1 MRHGAAPSGLLVLE
15 DGTVFEGE
23 AVSAGTRF
31 GEVVFNTSMTGYQ
44 EVLTDPSYRGQ
55 IVVMTQPHIGNYGTS
70 QDVAESARPW
80 VEGFIARQFTARP
93 SSHDSGEGLVQYLRR
108 AAVPALHGIDTRA
121 LVRRLRERGALRGV
135 VTSERSDAAP
145 LTAELA
151 DFPLM
156 TGRALVDEVT
166 TAAAYEVLAA
176 GAGDGAGGP
185 GPDGPGR
192 PAGLDGAGP
201 GRAAAGP
208 DPAAVAGRR
217 QCHLAVYDFGVKSNI
232 LRSLAQRGARLTVL
246 PARTPASDC
255 LALGVDGVVLS
266 NGPGDPEPLAGIID
280 TVRELLASGTPLLGI
295 CLGHQLL
302 GLALGGETFKL
313 KFGHHGGNQPV
324 RELATG
330 KVAITSQNHG
340 FAVRPESLPPSCA
353 VTQLNLNDGTV
364 EGFDIAGRPI
374 FSVQYHPEAAPGPHD
389 SVGLFDR
396 FLRAV
401 AAHSPAATARPRHA
415 FAAAPPAPVP

>member
-1 MRHGAAPSGLLVLE
+1 MRRAEDAGASPLSGSASPSGLLVLE
-15 DGTVFEGE
+15 DGGVFEGE

-70 QDVAESARPW
+70 EEVAESQRPW
-80 VEGFIARQFTARP
+80 VEGFVARQFTARP
-93 SSHDSGEGLVQYLRR
+93 SNHGSGEGLVQYLRR

-135 VTSERSDAAP
+135 VTSERSEAAS
-145 LTAELA
+145 LIAELA

-166 TAAAYEVLAA
+166 TATAYEV
-176 GAGDGAGGP
+176 
-185 GPDGPGR
+185 
-192 PAGLDGAGP
+192 PAEG
-201 GRAAAGP
+201 
-208 DPAAVAGRR
+208 VAEPR
-217 QCHLAVYDFGVKSNI
+217 CHLAVYDFGVKSNI
-232 LRSLAQRGARLTVL
+232 LRSLARRGARLTVL
-246 PARTPASDC
+246 PAQTPAADC

-266 NGPGDPEPLAGIID
+266 NGPGDPEPLTGIVAA
-280 TVRELLASGTPLLGI
+280 VRELLAADMPLLGI

-324 RELATG
+324 RDLPSG
-330 KVAITSQNHG
+330 KVTITSQNHG
-340 FAVRPESLPPSCA
+340 FAVRPDSLPAGCA
-353 VTQLNLNDGTV
+353 VTQINLNDGTV
-364 EGFDIAGRPI
+364 EGFDVAGRPVY
-374 FSVQYHPEAAPGPHD
+374 SVQYHPEAAPGPHD
-389 SVGLFDR
+389 AAPLFDR
-396 FLRAV
+396 FLQALAAESV
-401 AAHSPAATARPRHA
+401 AGSRR
-415 FAAAPPAPVP
+415 